1 MPGERAFLD
10 TNILVYASLIGE
22 PKAVTGKALRD
33 IGGVISVQVLN
44 ELTNVLLR
52 KARWPWDAVRE
63 SLTLTR
69 AILEVVPLTETIH
82 EDELRLA
89 ERYSLSIYDAM
100 IVAAALESGCDV
112 LWSEDM
118 QDSQIIEGRLRIR
131 NPFL

>member
-10 TNILVYASLIGE
+10 TNILVYASLIGD
-22 PKAVTGKALRD
+22 PKAAMGKALRD
-33 IGGVISVQVLN
+33 KGGIISVQVLN
-44 ELTNVLLR
+44 ELANVLIR
-52 KARWPWDAVRE
+52 KAKWPWNDVRE

-69 AILEVVPLTETIH
+69 SLLEVVPLTEIIH
-82 EDELRLA
+82 ETGLRLA
-89 ERYSLSIYDAM
+89 ERYRLSIYDAM

-118 QDSQIIEGRLRIR
+118 QSGMVVESRLRIR

>member
-82 EDELRLA
+82 EDGLRLA